1 MVVAPCVRASFR
13 LGVNY
18 PLSLLIKPNLNL
30 GRGNPYNPA
39 TDKKPSVAKNVL
51 LDFLKMAIF
60 IASTKSISRG
70 KGQSAVASASY
81 RAGVELQDER
91 YGKKHDYSN
100 RFGVM
105 SADIILPSS
114 LKNIG
119 ATIERG
125 ELWNKAEKAENRKD
139 ARVAREWL
147 VNLPHELNKE
157 QRKKLAHTFAQALAD
172 RYGVI
177 ADCAIHKPT
186 DKEIERGA
194 DARNFHAHIMLT
206 TRKAELNDNNE
217 IVLTDKSTAEL
228 SDKKRREIKLER
240 MSHEVKEVRQLWER
254 VANEKLAEHGIELID
269 SRSYKDR
276 QLDIEPQLKMGS
288 VATKKERDKYE
299 RELRKAKEAQKK
311 GEHYEIDN
319 TPVTVPGQINA
330 IIKERNELVF
340 NSRKREQKNDR
351 LRTAIDRA
359 ARAIGWTDKAVKWSD
374 QSVKWI
380 NQKTE
385 QADKAI
391 KWADNRTAKI
401 NKAIDDSKQAI
412 NDSKQ
417 AITARVSRQ
426 RPTPNPFTNR
436 RTASITRR
444 EQSTAELAEQQRR
457 VDTETRRVDTDA
469 RQHKYE
475 DKRLAERVANIKLNL
490 ANRLIIRNNDNMRVR
505 WEWYETAEEYPDKF
519 DKRQLETL
527 DKFEKSL
534 NVENLDYR
542 KKLLHVRDL
551 MNDDFIKEH
560 SDIIDILTDPAGERE
575 QYTEQYNA
583 NIASW
588 LEFKA
593 SLDKQRQQLHE
604 QLKQQLGNG
613 DDVGRMTRETL
624 TAVSY
629 LEAVDSFIN
638 DNSQTAHARQLAEED
653 KAKTLTRTCEQFKLS
668 YFDVLK
674 LRDSTERNN
683 YANALNS
690 SLERFKQSY
699 ANQLSEDQNKAI
711 NTGLYSFEQDVQRT
725 SSVNR
730 FRR

>member
-1 MVVAPCVRASFR
+1 
-13 LGVNY
+13 
-18 PLSLLIKPNLNL
+18 
-30 GRGNPYNPA
+30 
-39 TDKKPSVAKNVL
+39 
-51 LDFLKMAIF
+51 MAIF

-81 RAGVELQDER
+81 RAGEKLEDKR
-91 YGKKHDYSN
+91 YGKVHDYSK
-100 RFGVM
+100 RYGVM

-351 LRTAIDRA
+351 LRTVERATKYIENATNNTVSVNQRIDETKRQLERA
-359 ARAIGWTDKAVKWSD
+359 ERAINNTA
-374 QSVKWI
+374 
-380 NQKTE
+380 
-385 QADKAI
+385 
-391 KWADNRTAKI
+391 RTA
-401 NKAIDDSKQAI
+401 
-412 NDSKQ
+412 
-417 AITARVSRQ
+417 
-426 RPTPNPFTNR
+426 TPNPLEQQYR
-436 RTASITRR
+436 ASVDRR
-444 EQSTAELAEQQRR
+444 EQATAELARQQRR
-457 VDTETRRVDTDA
+457 VDRETRRA
-469 RQHKYE
+469 NLE
-475 DKRLAERVANIKLNL
+475 DKRRSERAEQLKLRLAHKLLTATQQDNCL
-490 ANRLIIRNNDNMRVR
+490 RPGFNDDPND
-505 WEWYETAEEYPDKF
+505 YPDKY
-519 DKRQLETL
+519 DYRQIEVIKDFVT
-527 DKFEKSL
+527 SL
-534 NVENLDYR
+534 NL
-542 KKLLHVRDL
+542 
-551 MNDDFIKEH
+551 
-560 SDIIDILTDPAGERE
+560 
-575 QYTEQYNA
+575 
-583 NIASW
+583 
-588 LEFKA
+588 
-593 SLDKQRQQLHE
+593 
-604 QLKQQLGNG
+604 
-613 DDVGRMTRETL
+613 
-624 TAVSY
+624 
-629 LEAVDSFIN
+629 
-638 DNSQTAHARQLAEED
+638 
-653 KAKTLTRTCEQFKLS
+653 
-668 YFDVLK
+668 
-674 LRDSTERNN
+674 
-683 YANALNS
+683 
-690 SLERFKQSY
+690 QS
-699 ANQLSEDQNKAI
+699 
-711 NTGLYSFEQDVQRT
+711 
-725 SSVNR
+725 
-730 FRR
+730 

>member
-125 ELWNKAEKAENRKD
+125 ELWNKAEQAENRKD

-147 VNLPHELNKE
+147 VNLPYELDE
-157 QRKKLAHTFAQALAD
+157 QQRKELAHQFSQELAD

-177 ADCAIHKPT
+177 ADCAIHEPT
-186 DKEIERGA
+186 QKEIDRGA

-228 SDKKRREIKLER
+228 SDKKRRELKLER

-401 NKAIDDSKQAI
+401 NKAIDDSKRAI

-426 RPTPNPFTNR
+426 RPSPLDEQYRASINR
-436 RTASITRR
+436 RKQAA
-444 EQSTAELAEQQRR
+444 AELAEQQRR
-457 VDTETRRVDTDA
+457 VDTETRRANTDA
-469 RQHKYE
+469 RQHKYADE
-475 DKRLAERVANIKLNL
+475 RVAERVATIKLNL
-490 ANRLIIRNNDNMRVR
+490 ANRLLARNNMRVR
-505 WEWYETAEEYPDKF
+505 WEWHETAEEYPSKF
-519 DKRQLETL
+519 DKRQIQTL

-551 MNDDFIKEH
+551 MNDEFIKEH
-560 SDIIDILTDPAGERE
+560 SDIIDILKDPAQERE

-583 NIASW
+583 NISNW
-588 LEFKA
+588 LEFKE

-629 LEAVDSFIN
+629 LQAVDSFIN

-699 ANQLSEDQNKAI
+699 ASQLSEDQNKAI
-711 NTGLYSFEQDVQRT
+711 STGLYSFEQDVQRT
-725 SSVNR
+725 SVNR

>member
-1 MVVAPCVRASFR
+1 
-13 LGVNY
+13 
-18 PLSLLIKPNLNL
+18 
-30 GRGNPYNPA
+30 
-39 TDKKPSVAKNVL
+39 
-51 LDFLKMAIF
+51 MAIF

-81 RAGVELQDER
+81 RAGEKLEDKR
-91 YGKKHDYSN
+91 YGKVHDYSK
-100 RFGVM
+100 RYGVM

-351 LRTAIDRA
+351 LRTVERATKYIENATNNTVSVNQRIDETKRQLERA
-359 ARAIGWTDKAVKWSD
+359 ERAINNTA
-374 QSVKWI
+374 
-380 NQKTE
+380 
-385 QADKAI
+385 
-391 KWADNRTAKI
+391 RTA
-401 NKAIDDSKQAI
+401 
-412 NDSKQ
+412 
-417 AITARVSRQ
+417 
-426 RPTPNPFTNR
+426 TPNPLEQQYR
-436 RTASITRR
+436 ASVDRR
-444 EQSTAELAEQQRR
+444 EQATAELARQQRR
-457 VDTETRRVDTDA
+457 VDRETRRA
-469 RQHKYE
+469 NLE
-475 DKRLAERVANIKLNL
+475 DKRRSERAEQLKLRLAHKLLTATQQDNCL
-490 ANRLIIRNNDNMRVR
+490 RPGFNDDPND
-505 WEWYETAEEYPDKF
+505 YPDKY
-519 DKRQLETL
+519 DYRQIEVIKDFVT
-527 DKFEKSL
+527 SL
-534 NVENLDYR
+534 NLQSKYFRDNLTAVKNKIDESFIANN
-542 KKLLHVRDL
+542 KDL
-551 MNDDFIKEH
+551 IHLVNHPKQ
-560 SDIIDILTDPAGERE
+560 ERE
-575 QYTEQYNA
+575 QYNERLTA
-583 NIASW
+583 W
-588 LEFKA
+588 FEFKEDIDQKRA
-593 SLDKQRQQLHE
+593 DFNQSIIPK
-604 QLKQQLGNG
+604 LGG
-613 DDVGRMTRETL
+613 SAGEVGRMTRDIISSFDYIPGLDQFISDDKQTIEARELAKSHRSDTL
-624 TAVSY
+624 
-629 LEAVDSFIN
+629 N
-638 DNSQTAHARQLAEED
+638 
-653 KAKTLTRTCEQFKLS
+653 RTCQQFKYA

-674 LRDSTERNN
+674 LPSGERES
-683 YANALNS
+683 YTNALK
-690 SLERFKQSY
+690 LTVEEFKNIYGS
-699 ANQLSEDQNKAI
+699 QLPYEQNKAI
-711 NTGLYSFEQDVQRT
+711 DDGLRAFNNDLQR
-725 SSVNR
+725 SHRPSR
-730 FRR
+730 GFSR